1 MVNKTIRKLVAHTSM
16 ALLASSVAVGSV
28 MAAAKVPQFGKY
40 VAEGGNY
47 SIEITSTNSSIG
59 QITAEYNAS
68 YSPAGPLN
76 VKGNIGQY
84 AWVYSNSQGKNGVA
98 PFGIRFG
105 MKVRPKGWPYVIFE
119 NWTGAYQVDNTLL
132 LSGVRSYVNSD
143 GVIEVRTLGT
153 KNFST

>member
-1 MVNKTIRKLVAHTSM
+1 MVKKTIRKFVAYTSM

-68 YSPAGPLN
+68 YSPAGPLS
-76 VKGNIGQY
+76 VKGDIGQY
-84 AWVYSNSQGKNGVA
+84 SWVKYNVA

-105 MKVRPKGWPYVIFE
+105 MKVRPSGWPYIIFD

-153 KNFST
+153 KTFSK